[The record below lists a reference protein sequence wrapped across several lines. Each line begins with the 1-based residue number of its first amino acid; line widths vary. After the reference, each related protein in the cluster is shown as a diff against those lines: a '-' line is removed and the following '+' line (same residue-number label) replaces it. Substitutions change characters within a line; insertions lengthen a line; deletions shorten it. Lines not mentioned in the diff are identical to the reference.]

1 MEYTNGHRSKTQLQ
15 IGRRSTFMAKKI
27 RLGFVGA
34 NVRSTWASQSH
45 FPALRASP
53 DVELSGVCT
62 TRPETAEEARKAFG
76 ARLAFTDFR
85 AMAASPEIDAIAVV
99 VRVPFHYEPTKAA
112 IEAGKHVY
120 TEWPLGRTTAE
131 AEELAALARAKGVQT
146 AVGLQSR
153 VSPALLYLKEL
164 IEEGYVGEVLS
175 GHADCMRDGALERPS
190 SRTWQRD
197 VTLGANPLTIANGHV
212 IDALRFVVGDFARVS
227 CMVTTQAKQW
237 FETDT
242 KKMVDVTSPDN
253 IMVSGKLA
261 SGAVASVH
269 VAAVPWA
276 GGGFRMVIYG
286 REGTLVA
293 TGNVSSQRGEML
305 RIQGA
310 KRSHELTDLPIP
322 ERFVWMPPEFPRGD
336 PFNVGQMYS
345 LFAEAVRTGQ
355 KQSRLPTFDTAVDLH
370 RFLDT
375 IRQSSD
381 TGRELPVP

>member
-1 MEYTNGHRSKTQLQ
+1 MPN
-15 IGRRSTFMAKKI
+15 KI
-27 RLGFVGA
+27 RLGFIGA
-34 NVRSTWASQSH
+34 NVKSTWASQSH

-53 DVELSGVCT
+53 DVEMTAVCT

-76 ARLAFTDFR
+76 AKLAFTDFR
-85 AMAASPEIDAIAVV
+85 QMIASKEIDAVAVV
-99 VRVPFHYEPTKAA
+99 VRVPLHYEPTKAA

-131 AEELAALARAKGVQT
+131 AEELAALARAKGVRT

-153 VSPALLYLKEL
+153 VSPALLYMKEQ
-164 IEEGYVGEVLS
+164 IEAGYVGEVLAC
-175 GHADCMRDGALERPS
+175 HADCMRDGALERPS
-190 SRTWQRD
+190 NRTWQRD
-197 VTLGANPLTIANGHV
+197 VTLGANPLTIASGHV
-212 IDALRFVVGDFARVS
+212 IDALRFVVGNFTRVS
-227 CMVTTQAKQW
+227 AMLTTQAKQW
-237 FETDT
+237 YETDT

-276 GGGFRMVIYG
+276 GGGVRMVIYG

-293 TGNVSSQRGEML
+293 TGNVSTQRGEML
-305 RIQGA
+305 RVQGA
-310 KRSHELTDLPIP
+310 KRSHELSEMPIP
-322 ERFVWMPPEFPRGD
+322 DRFMWVPPEFPRGD

-345 LFAEAVRTGQ
+345 LFAEAIRTGQ
-355 KQSRLPTFDTAVDLH
+355 KQPRLPTFDTAVDLH

-375 IRQSSD
+375 IRQSSAA
-381 TGRELPVP
+381 GQELPVKNNDALVASR

>member
-1 MEYTNGHRSKTQLQ
+1 
-15 IGRRSTFMAKKI
+15 MANRI
-27 RLGFVGA
+27 RLGFIGA
-34 NVRSTWASQSH
+34 NVKSTWASQSH
-45 FPALRASP
+45 YPALQASP
-53 DVELSGVCT
+53 EVEMTAVCT
-62 TRPETAEEARKAFG
+62 TRSETAEAAREAFG
-76 ARLAFTDFR
+76 AKLAFTDFR
-85 AMAASPEIDAIAVV
+85 KMAASKEIDAVAVV
-99 VRVPFHYEPTKAA
+99 VRVPLHFEATKAA

-153 VSPALLYLKEL
+153 VSPALLHMKAL

-175 GHADCMRDGALERPS
+175 CHADCMRDGALERPS
-190 SRTWQRD
+190 TRNWQRD
-197 VTLGANPLTIANGHV
+197 VSLGANPLTIANGHV

-237 FETDT
+237 LETDT
-242 KKMVDVTSPDN
+242 GKMVDVTSPDN
-253 IMVSGKLA
+253 ILVSGKLER
-261 SGAVASVH
+261 GAVASVH

-293 TGNVSSQRGEML
+293 TGNVSSQRGDML
-305 RIQGA
+305 RVQGA
-310 KRSHELTDLPIP
+310 QRSHALSDLPLP
-322 ERFVWMPPEFPRGD
+322 DHYTWVPPEFPRGD

-345 LFAEAVRTGQ
+345 LFAEAIRTGKPQ
-355 KQSRLPTFDTAVDLH
+355 PRLPTFDTAVDLH

-381 TGRELPVP
+381 AGRELEVRT